1 MLTSLLYYRVVIY
14 HCLYCH
20 TVACCATDCVVAL
33 LHLHACASWTTSSVI
48 VAIDLVTAIF
58 FFNFFS
64 LVVDESD
71 DDVVDESDNDA
82 GGPEV
87 CDARNAFVACVCA
100 S

>member
-1 MLTSLLYYRVVIY
+1 M
-14 HCLYCH
+14 
-20 TVACCATDCVVAL
+20 
-33 LHLHACASWTTSSVI
+33 I
-48 VAIDLVTAIF
+48 VAVDLVTTIF
-58 FFNFFS
+58 FSTFFS

-87 CDARNAFVACVCA
+87 CDARNAFVACACA